1 MIDEHNCR
9 TRQRSARE
17 PRPSTRRVGS
27 MRRVFDRNFHRV
39 PIEEAVQVALGA
51 HVDVSHVAAT
61 PVGMSVTAEVELIS
75 VDGKTLRF
83 RVRCS
88 DDAGVIGE
96 GTHGRAVTDLDRFWK
111 RVLQKRA
118 G

>member
-1 MIDEHNCR
+1 
-9 TRQRSARE
+9 
-17 PRPSTRRVGS
+17 
-27 MRRVFDRNFHRV
+27 MRRVFDRNFQRV
-39 PIEEAVQVALGA
+39 PIEKAVQVALGA

-75 VDGKTLRF
+75 VDGKSLRF

-96 GTHGRAVTDLDRFWK
+96 GTHGRAVIDLDRFWK